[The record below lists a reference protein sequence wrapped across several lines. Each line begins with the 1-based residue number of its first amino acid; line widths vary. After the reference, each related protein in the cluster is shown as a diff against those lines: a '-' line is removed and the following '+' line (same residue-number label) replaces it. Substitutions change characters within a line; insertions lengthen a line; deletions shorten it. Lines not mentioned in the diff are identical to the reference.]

1 VAQARRETPGELCID
16 AEPRIKREPEM
27 SEIMTCAPL
36 QDPAGSGPLPLKRH
50 GTTKVIDIHAHL
62 GTPAADLVLQAHVPR
77 TASMGFSSPETDA
90 VNRELFARIGRKLVS
105 IDERIAEMDAMGID
119 IQALSPMPGQ
129 AIYAV
134 PPEVGAEAARITND
148 GIATAIARHPDRFV
162 GMGVV
167 PLQATDLAIIEMRRC
182 VRDLGLRGIE
192 ISSHVNGQELSETR
206 FRSFFAAAEEMG
218 VLLFLHPLGFTHGE
232 RLRQHYLN
240 NLLGNP
246 IDSTIAVAHLIF
258 DGVLERLPGLKLCV
272 AHGGGYAATYWGRLD
287 HAWRARPDCRLHI
300 SKPPSHYLRQLYFD
314 TLVFDRA
321 QLQFLLQSY
330 GADHLCLGTDYPF
343 DMSEPDPLGFHSHL
357 SEADR
362 TKVLGGTAA
371 GLLQVAPLRDQRT
384 KEDAP

>member
-1 VAQARRETPGELCID
+1 
-16 AEPRIKREPEM
+16 M
-27 SEIMTCAPL
+27 SEIMTCAS
-36 QDPAGSGPLPLKRH
+36 PAGHTDSAPLPVKH
-50 GTTKVIDIHAHL
+50 GGTAKVIDIHAHL
-62 GTPAADLVLQAHVPR
+62 STPATDSLLQAHAPR
-77 TASMGFSSPETDA
+77 SPGMGFSSPESDA

-105 IDERIAEMDAMGID
+105 LDERLTEMDAMGID
-119 IQALSPMPGQ
+119 IQAISPMPGQ

-134 PPEVGAEAARITND
+134 PPDVGLEAAQATN
-148 GIATAIARHPDRFV
+148 GAIASAVARHPDRFV

-167 PLQATDLAIIEMRRC
+167 PLQATELAVAEMKRC

-192 ISSHVNGQELSETR
+192 ISSHVNGRELSAAA
-206 FRSFFAAAEEMG
+206 FRPFFAAAEEMG

-246 IDSTIAVAHLIF
+246 IDSTIAISHLIF
-258 DGVLERLPGLKLCV
+258 DGVLERLPGLKLCI

-287 HAWRARPDCRLHI
+287 HAWRARPDCRMHI

-314 TLVFDRA
+314 TLVFDPQ
-321 QLQFLLQSY
+321 QLQFLLQTY

-343 DMSEPDPLGFHSHL
+343 DMSEPDPLRFHSQL

-362 TKVLGGTAA
+362 AKVLGGTAA
-371 GLLQVAPLRDQRT
+371 RLLQVTPT
-384 KEDAP
+384 